1 MRTTGLQVSGYAFLL
16 RRTELALVIGDPRM
30 AQDPLRTQRRAI
42 GVGLLLSLLVAGGML
57 LVAMLRPQPSIDAA
71 GLVADESGALHV
83 RIDDVFHPVTNVASA
98 RLLLGSP
105 EEVTRSTSAQLSQ
118 VPSGPP
124 VGIPDAPGVIAASA
138 TQWVLCREGV
148 VAVGSAT
155 APTLPD
161 AGTVVL
167 DAPSGLWLVVDGTR
181 MFLGPSDD
189 LGGRLARAVGA
200 VPVPVTEGMLQV
212 LDRGPDVALGALDRL
227 VASGDR
233 VFLSGPTHVAEV
245 SGSRRAVAEVL
256 VVDPVEHLPLAEI
269 LARPEMVGR
278 EALPHVPTDMSFGTV
293 GEVCVGDGVV
303 TAPDPDLDTSTDSHF
318 VGPRGTSAL
327 LTERGFVLVSE
338 AGVRYSVTSVEE
350 LESMGHWGGE
360 GGVAS
365 LPEVPFRVLEPLP
378 DGGVLSQD
386 RARGTVSSPS
396 A

>member
-30 AQDPLRTQRRAI
+30 AQDPLRTQRRAV

-57 LVAMLRPQPSIDAA
+57 LVAMLRPQPSIDGA

-124 VGIPDAPGVIAASA
+124 VGIPDAPGVVAASTA
-138 TQWVLCREGV
+138 QWALCRNGV
-148 VAVGSAT
+148 VASGPTSA
-155 APTLPD
+155 PSMPD
-161 AGTVVL
+161 AGPVVV
-167 DAPSGLWLVVDGTR
+167 DAPSGLWLVVDDTR
-181 MFLGPSDD
+181 MLLGPSDD
-189 LGGRLARAVGA
+189 IGGRLARAVGA

-212 LDRGPDVALGALDRL
+212 LDRGPDVVLGALDRL
-227 VASGDR
+227 VTSGDR
-233 VFLSGPTHVAEV
+233 VFLAGPTRVAEV
-245 SGSRRAVAEVL
+245 SGTRRAVAEVL
-256 VVDPVEHLPLAEI
+256 VADPAEHLPLAEI
-269 LARPEMVGR
+269 MARPEMDGT
-278 EALPHVPTDMSFGTV
+278 EALAHVPTDMSFDPIGD
-293 GEVCVGDGVV
+293 VCVGDGVV
-303 TAPDPDLDTSTDSHF
+303 TAPDPGSDDGTSSHF
-318 VGPRGTSAL
+318 VGPRGTSAV

-350 LESMGHWGGE
+350 LESMGNWGGE
-360 GGVAS
+360 DGVTA
-365 LPEVPFRVLEPLP
+365 LPDVPFRVLEPLP
-378 DGGVLSQD
+378 DGGVLSRD
-386 RARGTVSSPS
+386 RAIGTVSSPS